1 MNYEPWMMLIAV
13 VGVVVPIVGIV
24 VAAWAALSSQLRSM
38 KNELREDIGDVRK
51 NIGKVDSKVSK
62 LRRTIAAIK
71 VKVNALWRHWQETP
85 LVPPRPVPPA
95 PIRPVPNEIAE
106 PARVS
111 LSEQVPT
118 GKYGP
123 LAEYLLGIT
132 DETIHT
138 MTFED
143 LDQMVDGLPKKV
155 REAAY
160 SWWWNK
166 GHAQAAAWTAG
177 WSIANVDFVG
187 SNVTFEKI
195 A

>member
-13 VGVVVPIVGIV
+13 VGVVV
-24 VAAWAALSSQLRSM
+24 AAWAALSGQLRSM
-38 KNELREDIGDVRK
+38 KNELREDIRDVRK
-51 NIGKVDSKVSK
+51 DIGKVDSKVSK

-111 LSEQVPT
+111 PSEQVPT

>member
-13 VGVVVPIVGIV
+13 VGVVV
-24 VAAWAALSSQLRSM
+24 AAWAALSSQLRSV
-38 KNELREDIGDVRK
+38 KNELQEDIRDVRK
-51 NIGKVDSKVSK
+51 DIGKVDSKVSK

-71 VKVNALWRHWQETP
+71 VKVNALWRHWQGTP

-111 LSEQVPT
+111 LAEQVPT
-118 GKYGP
+118 GKYRP

-132 DETIHT
+132 DETFHT

-143 LDQMVDGLPKKV
+143 LDQMVDGLPEKV
-155 REAAY
+155 REPAY

-166 GHAQAAAWTAG
+166 GQAQAAAWTAR